1 MFPIVIQVVQN
12 GNRVLLLNTISLSI
26 LSKKFLEACNHG
38 NLPEVRECIEEGVD
52 VNVQDEDGVSAAMIA
67 LKNKNIGVLKI
78 LSEVDYVDWNLEDD
92 DGNTVTSWYSLIY

>member
-12 GNRVLLLNTISLSI
+12 GNRVLLLNTDSLSD
-26 LSKKFLEACNHG
+26 LSKKFLEACNNG

-67 LKNKNIGVLKI
+67 MKNKNIGVLKL
-78 LSEVDYVDWNLEDD
+78 LS
-92 DGNTVTSWYSLIY
+92 